1 LTADSYRVSSI
12 NVREDG
18 SGSKGSGDESI
29 ISWIDW
35 FFQALADFIDD
46 SLIFNYLLTLVWEFL
61 ANVF

>member
-12 NVREDG
+12 NVKED
-18 SGSKGSGDESI
+18 GSKGSGDESI

-35 FFQALADFIDD
+35 FFQVLADLIDD